1 MSKFL
6 AIIIA
11 FLITTSPSHAAGD
24 QCYSINNPDAKNFC
38 LATARNEAN
47 YCYSIS
53 NQDQKNM
60 CLAVVRREKNYCYSI
75 SSQDQKNMCLAK
87 F

>member
-11 FLITTSPSHAAGD
+11 SLITTSPLHAAGD

-60 CLAVVRREKNYCYSI
+60 CLAV
-75 SSQDQKNMCLAK
+75 
-87 F
+87 